1 MAISAETTLR
11 NGLFIDIES
20 VPGGDIF
27 GLGVT
32 SGDAFRQEA
41 LNTRDVA
48 ELVREV
54 RGIAKK
60 SSFVAGHNIIAH
72 DLPMLDAAFA
82 IPELRLL
89 PTIDTL
95 YLSPL
100 AFPRNPYHRLTK
112 NDRLVRSSKNHPAR
126 DCDSSKIILED
137 SVHAFRSMLDDG
149 RASERLRLT
158 RWLLARAE
166 LPWNGSAGMDLL
178 FEQIGV
184 SPITQPDAVAAWTSQ
199 TDGFACPNA
208 TKEEWEQALSAP
220 AHSATLAYVLAW
232 LPVAGSDS
240 VLPAWVRHRFPQT
253 AAVIRHLRST
263 PCADPKCRWCSQ
275 TLSPTKQLQRFFDYP
290 AFRSEPALADRPN
303 VSLQEEIVR
312 QAMAGTSV
320 IGILP
325 TGGGKSLCFQ
335 VPALHR
341 FFTTGALTIVL
352 TPLQAL
358 MKDQVDGLIEKTST
372 SCVAAL
378 NGMQTPPEKAEVRE
392 AVRLGSIGILYV
404 SPEQVRNSS
413 FKRTI
418 MQREIGCWV
427 FDEAH
432 CLSQWGHD
440 FRPDY
445 VYVARFI
452 RELAEEQHVA
462 VPPVLCVTATAKDDV
477 KSEIAQHFKDQ
488 LGHDLVLLDGGTGR
502 QNLSYRI
509 EKITEHEKPAR
520 LHALL
525 TEKIGDGLGA
535 AVIFA
540 ATRKRVQDFAT
551 RLASPPHGWSCA
563 AFHAGL
569 SAEEKKTILEDYL
582 AGRLQVVVATNAFG
596 MGIDK
601 PNIRLVVHV
610 DTPGSLESYIQE
622 AGRAG
627 RDQNPAE
634 CVLLYNPEDLE
645 TQFGLLSL
653 ARIEKRDIDQIWRA
667 ILRAD
672 RDDGKPVTLTVTE
685 ILDDSMESMSFAEEA
700 EDQRGSKVRTA
711 LAVLEKQG
719 FLERDENQ
727 TKVFQARALVAD
739 EEAARARISKLD
751 LPESKRAL
759 WLDVVTLLLA
769 QDNERQVNLDD
780 FAELARM
787 KDLYAQMRA
796 SSYSRLSPYAP
807 VFQVLNEMARP
818 EAGLI
823 SKDLLYSARLHAGRT
838 GHAGQMLKTVAAR
851 EHDLIELLREEDP
864 NPDGW
869 VPLALRSVNQRLIS
883 KGHRSLPDDVIRTLK
898 TVATDGRKM
907 GRPAALLEVGYT
919 GRDHTPVR
927 VSGSWIEILE
937 LSAVRNNAAAVL
949 IDLLMAKAKA
959 KPETETTLALVEFG
973 EAEVIESFQGDMT
986 LNLAVVHD
994 VPAFIQ
1000 YLLVYLHDNSIIE
1013 LKNGK
1018 ALISQAM
1025 NLRVLEKRKGK
1036 QTRRFTKG
1044 DYAALLV
1051 HYSEKIF
1058 QIHVMGEYA
1067 RMGVERLGA
1076 HLRLISA
1083 YFEMGK
1089 AAFAARFLRETPEV
1103 YERATGLDSF
1113 RKIVDDLH
1121 NPVQQAIVAESANTN
1136 MLVLAGPGSGKTRV
1150 VAHRCAY
1157 LLRVERVRSDRIL
1170 VACFNRHA
1178 ALQLRRHIF
1187 RLVGKDA
1194 YGVMIQTYHGLALR
1208 LLGRSLA
1215 GAADGEELPDFS
1227 RILEE
1232 ATELL
1237 TGQQEAGSVRGEESR
1252 DRILAGFSHIL
1263 VDEYQDVDEGEY
1275 AFISAIA
1282 GRRESD
1288 EDRKL
1293 TIMAVGDDDQSI
1305 YGFKGANVR
1314 FIRRFQ
1320 EDYQAREHYLTENYR
1335 STKAII
1341 AVANRLIAKNSDRMK
1356 IAHAIRV
1363 NRTRDSNP
1371 VGGRWEALDP
1381 LVHGKVQRVI
1391 VTDARRQ
1398 AEFVAGEVGRLMG
1411 LDPKQEHGSFAV
1423 IARTRDDLVT
1433 IRAALDDAGIPVDWR
1448 ADDEMPVSPFRVRE
1462 VHTWLDLLES
1472 AKHESWTAATARTR
1486 LTTLRR
1492 DAKNNRWW
1500 RFLEEIWSEW
1510 AGEAGEAEVPTPLV
1524 REFFVEAISERRR
1537 HHRTGDGVILVT
1549 AHKAKGLE
1557 FPHVFVVDGGWRA
1570 SSDHVQTE
1578 EERRVYYVAATRA
1591 QETLTIMVR
1600 KDRRTPFAEEMAGGD
1615 VIDRTPRESEIGTAY
1630 IEARRYAVIDPKEL
1644 FLSYAASMP
1653 ANSAVQ
1659 SEIRK
1664 TNVGD
1669 PVRLIAQGKWIHIE
1683 TTAHV
1688 PIAAL
1693 SEAGRGEWAPRLDSV
1708 LSATVTAMVRRTV
1721 DQEGEAYRPKAQV
1734 ATWEYPV
1741 VEVCWTDDPKSAG
1754 SS

>member
-1 MAISAETTLR
+1 MLDQLLTKAA
-11 NGLFIDIES
+11 LFIDIES
-20 VPGGDIF
+20 VPGGEIF
-27 GLGVT
+27 GLGAT
-32 SGDAFRQEA
+32 FGDSYRRET
-41 LNTRDVA
+41 LNPKDVA
-48 ELVREV
+48 AFVREL
-54 RGIAKK
+54 RGLANTAG
-60 SSFVAGHNIIAH
+60 FVAGHNIIAH
-72 DLPMLDAAFA
+72 DLPIMDAAFSL
-82 IPELRLL
+82 PELKHL
-89 PTIDTL
+89 PAIDTL

-126 DCDSSKIILED
+126 DCDSSKVILED
-137 SVHAFRSMLDDG
+137 SVAAFRSMLDES
-149 RASERLRLT
+149 RAGERLRLT

-166 LPWNGSAGMDLL
+166 LPWNGSRGMDFL
-178 FEQIGV
+178 FAQIGV
-184 SPITQPDAVAAWTSQ
+184 PTIAESDAAAAWVSQ
-199 TDGFACPNA
+199 TDGFGCPNA
-208 TKEEWEQALSAP
+208 AKEEWGQALAAP
-220 AHSATLAYVLAW
+220 SQSATLAYVLAW

-253 AAVIRHLRST
+253 AAVIRHLRNT
-263 PCADPKCRWCSQ
+263 PCADPVCRWCCQ
-275 TLSPTKQLQRFFDYP
+275 TLSPTKQLQRFFGYP
-290 AFRSEPALADRPN
+290 AFRPEPALADRPN

-418 MQREIGCWV
+418 LQREIGCWV

-452 RELAEEQHVA
+452 RELADEQHVP

-477 KSEIAQHFKDQ
+477 KNEIAQHFKHQ
-488 LGHDLVLLDGGTGR
+488 LGHNLVLLDGGTGR

-509 EKITEHEKPAR
+509 EQVTEHEKPAR

-535 AVIFA
+535 AVVFA

-569 SAEEKKTILEDYL
+569 SAEEKKTILDDFL

-627 RDQNPAE
+627 RDQYPAE
-634 CVLLYNPEDLE
+634 CVLLYNPQDLE

-685 ILDDSMESMSFAEEA
+685 ILNESMESMSFADED

-739 EEAARARISKLD
+739 EEAARVRINQLD

-759 WLDVVTLLLA
+759 WLDVITLLLS
-769 QDNERQVNLDD
+769 QNHDGQVSLDD

-787 KDLYAQMRA
+787 KNLYAQMRSA
-796 SSYSRLSPYAP
+796 AYSRFSPYAP
-807 VFQVLNEMARP
+807 VFQVLNEMAQP

-823 SKDLLYSARLHAGRT
+823 SKDMLYSARLHVGRT
-838 GHAGQMLKTVAAR
+838 GHAGQMLNAVAAR

-864 NPDGW
+864 NPEGW
-869 VPLALRSVNQRLIS
+869 VPLALRSVNQHLVS
-883 KGHRSLPDDVIRTLK
+883 KGHKSLPDDVIRTLK
-898 TVATDGRKM
+898 TLATDGRKL
-907 GRPAALLEVGYT
+907 GRPAALLEIGYT

-927 VSGSWIEILE
+927 VSGSWVEILD
-937 LSAVRNNAAAVL
+937 LSAVRNNAGAVL
-949 IDLLMAKAKA
+949 IDLLLAKAKT

-973 EAEVIESFQGDMT
+973 EAEVIEAFRTDIE
-986 LNLAVVHD
+986 LNLSLVHD

-1025 NLRVLEKRKGK
+1025 SLRVLEKRKGK
-1036 QTRRFTKG
+1036 QRRRFTKG

-1067 RMGVERLGA
+1067 RIGVERLGA

-1113 RKIVDDLH
+1113 RKIVDDLR
-1121 NPVQQAIVAESANTN
+1121 NPVQQAIVAEPAHTN

-1157 LLRVERVRSDRIL
+1157 LLRVERVRADRIL

-1237 TGQQEAGSVRGEESR
+1237 TGKQESGSVQGEESR

-1263 VDEYQDVDEGEY
+1263 VDEYQDVDEREY

-1293 TIMAVGDDDQSI
+1293 AIMAVGDDDQSI

-1341 AVANRLIAKNSDRMK
+1341 TVANRLIARNSDRMK
-1356 IAHAIRV
+1356 IAHAIRI
-1363 NRTRDSNP
+1363 NRTRDSDP
-1371 VGGRWEALDP
+1371 TGGRWETLDP
-1381 LVHGKVQRVI
+1381 LLHGKVQRV
-1391 VTDARRQ
+1391 VVSDARRQ
-1398 AEFVAGEVGRLMG
+1398 AEFVAAEIGRLAAI
-1411 LDPKQEHGSFAV
+1411 DPKQGLGSFAV
-1423 IARTRDDLVT
+1423 LARTRDDLVT

-1448 ADDEMPVSPFRVRE
+1448 ADDEMPVSPFRIRE
-1462 VHTWLDLLES
+1462 VHAWLDLLES
-1472 AKHESWTAATARTR
+1472 SKHESWTASTAQTR
-1486 LTTLRR
+1486 LTALRSE
-1492 DAKNNRWW
+1492 AANNRWW
-1500 RFLEEIWSEW
+1500 RFLDDILSEW
-1510 AGEAGEAEVPTPLV
+1510 AGEAGEAEVPTTLV
-1524 REFFVEAISERRR
+1524 REFFFEAIAERRR

-1549 AHKAKGLE
+1549 THKAKGLE
-1557 FPHVFVVDGGWRA
+1557 FPHVFVADGGWRA
-1570 SSDHVQTE
+1570 SLDRAQTE

-1591 QETLTIMVR
+1591 RETLTIMVR
-1600 KDRRTPFAEEMAGGD
+1600 KDRRTPFAEEIVGGE
-1615 VIDRTPRESEIGTAY
+1615 VIDRTPRESQTGT
-1630 IEARRYAVIDPKEL
+1630 IHVEARKYAVIDPKEL

-1653 ANSAVQ
+1653 VNSAVQ

-1669 PVRLIAQGKWIHIE
+1669 SVRLVAEGKWIHIQ
-1683 TTAHV
+1683 TAAHV
-1688 PIAAL
+1688 SIAAL
-1693 SEAGRGEWAPRLDSV
+1693 SEAGRKEWAPRLNSV
-1708 LSATVTAMVRRTV
+1708 RSATVTAMVRRTV
-1721 DQEGEAYRPKAQV
+1721 EQGGEAYRVKAQV
-1734 ATWEYPV
+1734 AEWEYPV
-1741 VEVCWTDDPKSAG
+1741 VEVCWTNPQDAEP
-1754 SS
+1754 